1 MTPSGR
7 RRALAI
13 LAALLCLLSWRERS
27 ALAQVGSS
35 VLLQLIQGQ
44 AGVAGGAGATS
55 AATLRTVTASDD
67 PLMTGA
73 TMLSYISA
81 GATEDEHAVKASA
94 GVLYSIAATN
104 TNAAVRYLKCEN
116 DTAANTAPG
125 TDTPEFRLA
134 IPGATAGAGFV
145 AQFPQGAA
153 FSTALTCW
161 LVTGAADSDVAEV
174 AANEI
179 IVFYTFK

>member
-1 MTPSGR
+1 MRSSGR
-7 RRALAI
+7 W
-13 LAALLCLLSWRERS
+13 LAALALVAGVLTWQERLV
-27 ALAQVGSS
+27 LAQMTPS

-44 AGVAGGAGATS
+44 AGVAGGAGASS
-55 AATLRTVTASDD
+55 ASTIRTVTASDD

-73 TMLSYISA
+73 TTLSYLSV
-81 GATEDEHAVKASA
+81 GTTEDEHAVKASA
-94 GVLYSIAATN
+94 GVLYSITATN

-116 DTAANTAPG
+116 DTTGGTAPG

-134 IPGATAGAGFV
+134 IPAATTGSGFTT
-145 AQFPQGAA
+145 AFPQGGA
-153 FSTALTCW
+153 FSTAWTCW

-179 IVFYTFK
+179 MVFYTFK